1 MTTPALPAVTP
12 AARVR
17 TFARQR
23 PVLTYLLLSFGLG
36 WAFLMPPALLH
47 SDALVLFVLPTALF
61 AQFGAA
67 VLVTA
72 MADGKDG
79 VRALLRRT
87 FRWRVHPAWYLGAA
101 FGLPVLAVA
110 GASAVLGLDPLR
122 AALADPVAALAFVT
136 GLAIVPL
143 INLWEE
149 TGWMGF
155 VQTRLQDR
163 HGALV
168 AALLTA
174 PLFALLHLPLHITD
188 APADLALGMGV
199 LLALAVPF
207 RIVVGWLH
215 NRTGGSVLV
224 AAIFHATFNVAT
236 SSVLLGALVPGQN
249 AVTVTA
255 VVLVLAAAVVVAVT
269 RGGLSARR
277 VVRHQGT
284 ATVRPWRDPLGT
296 S

>member
-1 MTTPALPAVTP
+1 MTHMVLPPSTSPVKVRAF
-12 AARVR
+12 AAR
-17 TFARQR
+17 R

-47 SDALVLFVLPTALF
+47 SEALVLFVIPTAMF
-61 AQFGAA
+61 AQLGAA

-72 MADGKDG
+72 LADGRDG

-87 FRWRVHPAWYLGAA
+87 FRWRVHPGWYVLAA
-101 FGLPVLAVA
+101 FGLPALAVV
-110 GASAVLGLDPLR
+110 GATAVLGLDPLR
-122 AALADPVAALAFVT
+122 AVLADPAAAFAFVT

-163 HGALV
+163 HGALR

-174 PLFALLHLPLHITD
+174 PLFALIHLPLHITD

-215 NRTGGSVLV
+215 NRTGGSVLI
-224 AAIFHATFNVAT
+224 AAVFHASFNVAT
-236 SSVLLGALVPGQN
+236 SSVLLAALVPALVDGLGALV
-249 AVTVTA
+249 VTSA
-255 VVLVLAAAVVVAVT
+255 VLVVAAVGIIAAT
-269 RGGLSARR
+269 RGRLSA
-277 VVRHQGT
+277 Q
-284 ATVRPWRDPLGT
+284 
-296 S
+296 

>member
-1 MTTPALPAVTP
+1 MTTATTPALPASRVRAF
-12 AARVR
+12 AAR
-17 TFARQR
+17 R
-23 PVLTYLLLSFGLG
+23 PVLTYLLLTFGLG

-47 SDALVLFVLPTALF
+47 SDALVLFVIPTALI

-72 MADGKDG
+72 LADGRDG

-87 FRWRVHPAWYLGAA
+87 FRWRVHPAWYLVAA
-101 FGLPVLAVA
+101 FGLPVLALA
-110 GASAVLGLDPLR
+110 GATAMLGLDPLR
-122 AALADPVAALAFVT
+122 AALAEPAAAFAFVT

-163 HGALV
+163 HGALR

-174 PLFALLHLPLHITD
+174 PLFALIHLPLHITD

-224 AAIFHATFNVAT
+224 AAIFHASFNVAT
-236 SSVLLGALVPGQN
+236 SSVLLAALVPGQS
-249 AVTVTA
+249 ALVVTA
-255 VVLVLAAAVVVAVT
+255 AVLVVAAVAVVVVT
-269 RGGLSARR
+269 RGRLSAASVARSPR
-277 VVRHQGT
+277 
-284 ATVRPWRDPLGT
+284 
-296 S
+296 

>member
-1 MTTPALPAVTP
+1 MRHDAVTVP
-12 AARVR
+12 PATTSAAKVRAFAAR
-17 TFARQR
+17 R
-23 PVLTYLLLSFGLG
+23 PVLTYLLLTFGLG

-47 SDALVLFVLPTALF
+47 SDALALFVIPTALF

-72 MADGKDG
+72 LADGMDG
-79 VRALLRRT
+79 VRSLLRRT
-87 FRWRVHPAWYLGAA
+87 FRWRVNPGWYLLAA
-101 FGLPVLAVA
+101 FGLPVFAVA
-110 GASAVLGLDPLR
+110 GATAVLGLEPLR
-122 AALADPVAALAFVT
+122 AAIAEPVAAFAFVT

-163 HGALV
+163 YGALR
-168 AALLTA
+168 AALVSA
-174 PLFALLHLPLHITD
+174 VFFALLHLPLHITD

-215 NRTGGSVLV
+215 NRTGGSVLI
-224 AAIFHATFNVAT
+224 AAVFHASFNVGT
-236 SSVLLGALVPGQN
+236 SSVLLAALVPGLG
-249 AVTVTA
+249 ALVVTST
-255 VVLVLAAAVVVAVT
+255 VLVAAAVGAMVAT
-269 RGGLSARR
+269 RGRLSAAR
-277 VVRHQGT
+277 VVR
-284 ATVRPWRDPLGT
+284 P
-296 S
+296 